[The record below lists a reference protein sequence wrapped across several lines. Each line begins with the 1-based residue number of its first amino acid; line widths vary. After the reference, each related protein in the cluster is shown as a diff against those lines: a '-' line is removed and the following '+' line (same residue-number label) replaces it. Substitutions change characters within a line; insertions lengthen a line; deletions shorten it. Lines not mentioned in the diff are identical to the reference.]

1 MHITHLSLQDFRS
14 YKVLELPLKTKQSI
28 FIGDNGEGKTNII
41 EAIMYLSLLSSH
53 RVSQDT
59 PLIKLGAERAYIR
72 AKVLQDN
79 RSQLIELEIN
89 NNKANRAKVN
99 QNPVR
104 SQKEILG
111 ITQAIAFSPEDLDL
125 VRGDPNERRAFIDQ
139 LLIQRNPR
147 MSGVITD
154 YERALKQRNAL
165 LKSRAPIQS
174 LEPWDEHLT
183 KFGAEL
189 IASRI
194 ELIET
199 LQPHFI
205 AAYKNLAEKKLAG
218 IAYKSNI
225 NQLSNDRDSN
235 QNLLISKILEVRDQ
249 ERERGITLIGPHRD
263 DVLLSLGE
271 HQVKGYA
278 SHGESWSIALALRL
292 ASFQLLKEEGNQP
305 ILILDDVFSELD
317 EARREKLVQLA
328 EEAEQTFITVA
339 VESDLPKNLNG
350 ARYLVKSGI
359 VKEL

>member
-72 AKVLQDN
+72 AKVLQDD

-199 LQPHFI
+199 LQPYFI

-249 ERERGITLIGPHRD
+249 ERERGITLVGPHRD

-350 ARYLVKSGI
+350 ARYFVKSGM

>member
-28 FIGDNGEGKTNII
+28 FIGENGEGKTNII

-53 RVSQDT
+53 RVSQDV
-59 PLIKLGAERAYIR
+59 PLIKLGAEQAYIR
-72 AKVLQDN
+72 AKVLQDD
-79 RSQLIELEIN
+79 RTQLIELEIN
-89 NNKANRAKVN
+89 SNKANRAKVN

-125 VRGDPNERRAFIDQ
+125 VRGDPSERRAFVDQ

-147 MSGVITD
+147 ISGVITD

-165 LKSRAPIQS
+165 LKSRASIQT
-174 LEPWDEHLT
+174 LEPWDEHLI
-183 KFGAEL
+183 KFGSEL
-189 IASRI
+189 VASRI
-194 ELIET
+194 ELIEA
-199 LQPHFI
+199 LQPYFI
-205 AAYKNLAEKKLAG
+205 NAYKNLAEKKPAG
-218 IAYKSNI
+218 INYKSNI
-225 NQLSNDRDSN
+225 EDLSKNRELNQK
-235 QNLLISKILEVRDQ
+235 LLKTKLLEVRDQ
-249 ERERGITLIGPHRD
+249 ERERGITLVGPHRD
-263 DVLLSLGE
+263 DVLLSLGD

-292 ASFQLLKEEGNQP
+292 ASFQLLKEEGNRP

-339 VESDLPKNLNG
+339 VENDLPKNLNG
-350 ARYLVKSGI
+350 VRYLVKSGT
-359 VKEL
+359 VKKL

>member
-249 ERERGITLIGPHRD
+249 ERERGITLVGPHRD

-350 ARYLVKSGI
+350 ARYFVKSGM